1 MTSITHQEKLKLKI
15 TPETL
20 RVQFPILNERVNGKQ
35 LIYYDNAAT
44 TQKPISV
51 IDAISEYY
59 KSYNANI
66 HRGIHTLAEKA
77 TRAFEE
83 TRSTCR
89 KFINAGEKEE
99 IIFTS
104 GATDGINLVSQAY
117 GRKFLRKG
125 DEILITAMEHHS
137 NIVPWQMVCEQTG
150 ARLIITPVND
160 QGDIEIDNYNKLL
173 SIRTK
178 IVSITHISNALGTIN
193 PVKEMIAAAHSYG
206 AVVLVDGAQ
215 AAAHTPI
222 DVRALDSDFYV
233 FSSHKV
239 FGPTGIG
246 ILYGKRGLLE
256 SMDPY
261 KGGGEM
267 IREVRF
273 EKTTYND
280 IPFKFEAGTPNI
292 ADVIGFGRALR
303 FFENLPREELKA
315 YESRLLHT
323 ATNKFKEIKG
333 VRIIGQAREKAGIIS
348 IVADRV
354 HHFDLGAMLDARGIA
369 VRTGH
374 HCAQPLMEKFG
385 IEGTTRLSFSI
396 YNTESELENF
406 LEAFTD
412 LLTILRKNGSR

>member
-1 MTSITHQEKLKLKI
+1 MTSIIHQEKLKLKY

-20 RVQFPILNERVNGKQ
+20 RVQFPILSERVNGKQ
-35 LIYYDNAAT
+35 LIYFDNAAT
-44 TQKPISV
+44 TQKPICV
-51 IDAISEYY
+51 IDAITEYY

-66 HRGIHTLAEKA
+66 HRGIHTLAERA

-83 TRSTCR
+83 TRAACR
-89 KFINAGEKEE
+89 EFINAREKEE

-104 GATDGINLVSQAY
+104 GTTDGINLVSQAY

-150 ARLIITPVND
+150 AQLIITPVND
-160 QGDIEIDNYNKLL
+160 QGEIEIDNYHKLL
-173 SIRTK
+173 SNRTK

-193 PVKEMIAAAHSYG
+193 PVKEMIAAAHSCG

-222 DVRALDSDFYV
+222 DVSALDSDFYV

-246 ILYGKRGLLE
+246 ILYGKRKLLE

-292 ADVIGFGRALR
+292 ADVIGFGRALK
-303 FFENLPREELKA
+303 FFEDLPREELNA

-323 ATNKFKEIKG
+323 AARRLKEIKG
-333 VRIIGQAREKAGIIS
+333 VRIIGEAREKAGIIS

-374 HCAQPLMEKFG
+374 HCAQPLMERFG

-412 LLTILRKNGSR
+412 LLTILQRNGSR